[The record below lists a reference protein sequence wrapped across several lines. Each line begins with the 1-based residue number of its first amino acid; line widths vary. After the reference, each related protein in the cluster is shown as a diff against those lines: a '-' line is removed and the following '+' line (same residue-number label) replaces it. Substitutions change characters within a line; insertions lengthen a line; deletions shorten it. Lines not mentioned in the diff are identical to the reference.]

1 MPELTTNYQFKKPKA
16 NEYAKPDDF
25 NSNFDAL
32 DALLKQQSDSIPDG
46 VTVDSA
52 ISDTSANPVQNKVIS
67 AALKL
72 LESKHAAKT
81 ATLTAAGWSDK
92 SQTVTVESVTASNTV
107 FVAPASDSQEVWGK
121 AGIVCTAQSAGSLT
135 FTCKSAPTAAVTANI
150 VILGG

>member
-32 DALLKQQSDSIPDG
+32 DTLLKQQSDSIPDG
-46 VTVDSA
+46 VTVDSV

-81 ATLTAAGWSDK
+81 ATLTAAGWSDS
-92 SQTVTVESVTASNTV
+92 SQTVAVEGVTASNTV
-107 FVAPASDSQEVWGK
+107 FVAPDSASQEVWGK

>member
-32 DALLKQQSDSIPDG
+32 DTLLKQLSESIPDG
-46 VTVDSA
+46 VTVDSV
-52 ISDTSANPVQNKVIS
+52 ISDASANPVQNKVIS

-72 LESKHAAKT
+72 LESKHAVKT
-81 ATLTAAGWSDK
+81 ATLTAAGWSDS
-92 SQTVTVESVTASNTV
+92 SQTVAVEGVTASNTV
-107 FVAPASDSQEVWGK
+107 FVSPAPASQEVWGK

-135 FTCKSAPTAAVTANI
+135 FTCKNAPTAAVTANI

>member
-32 DALLKQQSDSIPDG
+32 DTLLKQQSDSIPDG
-46 VTVDSA
+46 VTVDSV

-81 ATLTAAGWSDK
+81 ATLTAAGWSNK
-92 SQTVTVESVTASNTV
+92 TQTVAVEGVTASNTIL
-107 FVAPASDSQEVWGK
+107 VAPASDSQEVWGK
-121 AGIVCTAQSAGSLT
+121 AGIYCTAQSAGSLT
-135 FTCKSAPTAAVTANI
+135 FTCKNAPTAAVTANI

>member
-32 DALLKQQSDSIPDG
+32 DMLLKQQSDSIPDG
-46 VTVDSA
+46 VTVDSV
-52 ISDTSANPVQNKVIS
+52 ISDTSENPVQNKVIS

-72 LESKHAAKT
+72 LESKHAAET
-81 ATLTAAGWSDK
+81 ATLTAAGWSNK
-92 SQTVTVESVTASNTV
+92 TQTVTVEGVTASNTIL
-107 FVAPASDSQEVWGK
+107 VAPASDSQEVWGK

-135 FTCKSAPTAAVTANI
+135 FTCKSAPSAAVTANI

>member
-1 MPELTTNYQFKKPKA
+1 MPELTTNYQLKKPKA

-32 DALLKQQSDSIPDG
+32 DTLLKQLSDSIPDG

-52 ISDTSANPVQNKVIS
+52 ISDASENPVQNKVIS

-72 LESKHAAKT
+72 LESKHTTKT
-81 ATLTAAGWSDK
+81 ATLSATGWSDK
-92 SQTVTVESVTASNTV
+92 SQTIAVEGVTASNTV

-121 AGIVCTAQSAGSLT
+121 AGIFCSSQSAGTLT
-135 FTCKSAPTAAVTANI
+135 FTCKNVPSAAVTANI

>member
-32 DALLKQQSDSIPDG
+32 DTLLKQQSDSIPDG
-46 VTVDSA
+46 VTVDSV

-72 LESKHAAKT
+72 LESKHATKT

-121 AGIVCTAQSAGSLT
+121 AQIVCTAQSAGSLT
-135 FTCKSAPTAAVTANI
+135 FTCKNAPTAAVTANI

>member
-32 DALLKQQSDSIPDG
+32 DTLLKQQSDSIPDG
-46 VTVDSA
+46 VTVDSV

-72 LESKHAAKT
+72 LESKHAAET
-81 ATLTAAGWSDK
+81 ATLTAAGWSNK
-92 SQTVTVESVTASNTV
+92 TQTVTVEGVTASNTIL
-107 FVAPASDSQEVWGK
+107 VAPASDSQEVWGK
-121 AGIVCTAQSAGSLT
+121 AGIFCTAQAAGSLT
-135 FTCKSAPTAAVTANI
+135 FTCKNAPSAAVTANI

>member
-32 DALLKQQSDSIPDG
+32 DALLKQLSDSIPDG

-52 ISDTSANPVQNKVIS
+52 ISDASTNPVQNKVIS
-67 AALKL
+67 SALKL

-81 ATLTAAGWSDK
+81 ATLTAAGWS
-92 SQTVTVESVTASNTV
+92 SNAQTVAVEGVTASNTIL
-107 FVAPASDSQEVWGK
+107 VAPASDSQEVWGK
-121 AGIVCTAQSAGSLT
+121 AGIFCTAQSAGTLT
-135 FTCKSAPTAAVTANI
+135 FTCKSVPTAAVTANI

>member
-32 DALLKQQSDSIPDG
+32 DALLKQLSDSIPDG

-52 ISDTSANPVQNKVIS
+52 ISDASENPVQNKVIS

-72 LESKHAAKT
+72 LESKHVAKI
-81 ATLTAAGWSDK
+81 ATLTAAGWSSN
-92 SQTVTVESVTASNTV
+92 SQTVAVEGVTANNTV

-121 AGIVCTAQSAGSLT
+121 AGIVCTAQAAGSLT
-135 FTCKSAPTAAVTANI
+135 FTCKSVPTAVTANI

>member
-46 VTVDSA
+46 VTVDSV
-52 ISDTSANPVQNKVIS
+52 ISDTSENPVQNKVIS

-72 LESKHAAKT
+72 LESKHAAET
-81 ATLTAAGWSDK
+81 ATLTAAGWSNK
-92 SQTVTVESVTASNTV
+92 TQTVTVEGVTASNTIL
-107 FVAPASDSQEVWGK
+107 VAPASDSQEVWGK

-135 FTCKSAPTAAVTANI
+135 FTCKSVPSAAVTANI

>member
-32 DALLKQQSDSIPDG
+32 DTLLKQLSDLIPDG

-52 ISDTSANPVQNKVIS
+52 ISDASENPVQNKVIS

-72 LESKHAAKT
+72 LELKHAAKT

-92 SQTVTVESVTASNTV
+92 SQTIAVEGVTASNTV
-107 FVAPASDSQEVWGK
+107 FVAPAPASQEIWGK
-121 AGIVCTAQSAGSLT
+121 AQIVCTAQSAGSLT
-135 FTCKSAPTAAVTANI
+135 FTCKNAPSAAVTANI

>member
-32 DALLKQQSDSIPDG
+32 DMLLKQQSDSIPDG
-46 VTVDSA
+46 VTVDSV
-52 ISDTSANPVQNKVIS
+52 ISDTSENPVQNKVIS

-72 LESKHAAKT
+72 LESKHAAET
-81 ATLTAAGWSDK
+81 ATLTAAGWSNK
-92 SQTVTVESVTASNTV
+92 TQTVTVEGVTASNTIL
-107 FVAPASDSQEVWGK
+107 VAPASDSQEVWGK
-121 AGIVCTAQSAGSLT
+121 AGIVCTAQAAGSLT
-135 FTCKSAPTAAVTANI
+135 FTCKSVPTAAVTANI

>member
-32 DALLKQQSDSIPDG
+32 DTLLKQQSDSIPDG

-72 LESKHAAKT
+72 LESKHAAET
-81 ATLTAAGWSDK
+81 ATLTAAGWSNK
-92 SQTVTVESVTASNTV
+92 TQTVTVEGVTASNTIL
-107 FVAPASDSQEVWGK
+107 VAPASDSQEVWGK
-121 AGIVCTAQSAGSLT
+121 AGIVCTAQEAGSLT
-135 FTCKSAPTAAVTANI
+135 FTCKSVPTAAVTANI

>member
-32 DALLKQQSDSIPDG
+32 DTLLKQLSDSIPDG

-52 ISDTSANPVQNKVIS
+52 ISDASENPVQNKVIS

-72 LESKHAAKT
+72 LESKHTTKT

-92 SQTVTVESVTASNTV
+92 SQTVSVEGVTASNTIL
-107 FVAPASDSQEVWGK
+107 VAPDSASQEVWGK

-135 FTCKSAPTAAVTANI
+135 FKCKSVPTAAVTANI

>member
-32 DALLKQQSDSIPDG
+32 DTLLKQQSDSIPDG
-46 VTVDSA
+46 VTVDSV

-81 ATLTAAGWSDK
+81 ATLTAAGWSNK
-92 SQTVTVESVTASNTV
+92 TQTVAVEGVTASNTV
-107 FVAPASDSQEVWGK
+107 FVAPDSASQEVWGK
-121 AGIVCTAQSAGSLT
+121 AGIVCTAQAAGSLT
-135 FTCKSAPTAAVTANI
+135 FTCKSVPTAAVTANI

>member
-1 MPELTTNYQFKKPKA
+1 MPELTTNYKFKKPKS

-32 DALLKQQSDSIPDG
+32 DTLLKQLSDSIPDG

-52 ISDTSANPVQNKVIS
+52 ISDASENPVQNKVIS

-72 LESKHAAKT
+72 LESKHVAKI
-81 ATLTAAGWSDK
+81 ATLTAAGWSD
-92 SQTVTVESVTASNTV
+92 SAQTVAVEGVTASNTIL
-107 FVAPASDSQEVWGK
+107 VAPDSASQEVWGK
-121 AGIVCTAQSAGSLT
+121 AGIFCTAQSAGSLT
-135 FTCKSAPTAAVTANI
+135 FACKSVPTAAVTANI